1 MVTRNGGCILIGKQ
15 TWIIPDGFLQPKS
28 KGDQISHEAVCVLN
42 ITESSA
48 VINLTFYF
56 EDRDPM
62 DLFFSECGPNRT
74 HHIRLDKITDQE
86 GNMVPRN
93 IPYAIKVE
101 SNVPIIV
108 QHSRL
113 DTSQEALALFT
124 TMAYAIES

>member
-1 MVTRNGGCILIGKQ
+1 MLIGKR

-28 KGDQISHEAVCVLN
+28 TGDQISHEAVCVLN
-42 ITESSA
+42 
-48 VINLTFYF
+48 LTDDPADIHLTLYF

-62 DLFFSECGPNRT
+62 NQFFSECGSYRT
-74 HHIRLDKITDQE
+74 HHIRLDKIRDRE
-86 GNMVPRN
+86 GNEIPRGV
-93 IPYAIKVE
+93 PYAIKVD

-124 TMAYAIES
+124 TMGYPAN